1 MKKHSLYIEKEL
13 LEATAAGDETAFAKL
28 FEHYQPIIYTMVIRL
43 SGSESMAEEIVQDSF
58 LKVWLNRHQLT
69 GMVNFG
75 GWLYRIASNLT
86 YDALRKAALQ
96 KKRKR
101 TVAGQMAEHQSDSP
115 FTSTETLLLESQ
127 YARLVQ
133 EALGTLGE
141 RQLQAFRLVKLEG
154 LSREEA
160 ASRMKIS
167 LSSLKTHLA
176 VSLQKIRA
184 YCISRLDAL
193 GVLIFLWAN
202 R

>member
-1 MKKHSLYIEKEL
+1 
-13 LEATAAGDETAFAKL
+13 
-28 FEHYQPIIYTMVIRL
+28 
-43 SGSESMAEEIVQDSF
+43 MAEEIVQDSF